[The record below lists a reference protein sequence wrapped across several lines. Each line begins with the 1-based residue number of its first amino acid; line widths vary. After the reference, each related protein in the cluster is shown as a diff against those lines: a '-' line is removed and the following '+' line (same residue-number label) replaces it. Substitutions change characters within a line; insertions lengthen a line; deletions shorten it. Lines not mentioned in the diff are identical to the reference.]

1 MVTIYLTRHGQTQ
14 WNVQKRMQGW
24 LDSPLTINGQNEAL
38 ALGKSLATIPFKAAY
53 VSSSGRAIDTAK
65 LICKNR
71 QIPLFFKQPLKEIH
85 VGEWQGMTNDEIQS
99 QFPEQYDAYYNA
111 PSDYQS
117 VEGESFQEVL
127 NRVLPTIEEIINRYD
142 EDDAVLIVTHAVVK
156 KLLIAHFKGL
166 SIDEVWAPPFIHGT
180 SLTKL
185 HINAT
190 NEMTIQMIGDTS
202 HLSAT
207 VID

>member
-24 LDSPLTINGQNEAL
+24 LDSPLTIDGQSEAL
-38 ALGKSLATIPFKAAY
+38 ALGKSLAPIPFRAAY

-71 QIPLFFKQPLKEIH
+71 QIPVFFKQQLKEIH
-85 VGEWQGMTNDEIQS
+85 IGEWQGMTNEEIQS
-99 QFPEQYDAYYNA
+99 QFPQQHYAYYNTPA
-111 PSDYQS
+111 DYRSD
-117 VEGESFQEVL
+117 EGETFQEVL
-127 NRVLPTIEEIINRYD
+127 NRVLPTIEDIINRYD
-142 EDDAVLIVTHAVVK
+142 ENDAVLIVTHAVVK

-166 SIDEVWAPPFIHGT
+166 GIEEVWAPPFIHGT

-185 HINAT
+185 HINAAD
-190 NEMTIQMIGDTS
+190 EMTIQMIGDTS
-202 HLSAT
+202 HLSALS
-207 VID
+207 IK